1 MVVSVLLLISIIDLY
16 RQKIPHWTLGLLLM
30 AIFIEGSL
38 TFHLISGILILGLSV
53 ALIAWAD
60 LGAGDAKLLLLL
72 GVTSIPL
79 DKFNQFLWT
88 FSLTSGLLLSFHI
101 LRKRSLQGRIPL
113 APAIAGAFL
122 LI

>member
-1 MVVSVLLLISIIDLY
+1 MVVIVLLLISVIDLY

-30 AIFIEGSL
+30 AISIEGSL

-60 LGAGDAKLLLLL
+60 LGVGDAKLFLLL

-79 DKFNQFLWT
+79 DKFNEFLWT
-88 FSLTSGLLLSFHI
+88 FSLTSGLFLSLHI